1 MNNKKVILVV
11 IFIAVFMMLAAIMGI
26 AGHIPFLGKAISFA
40 IAAVLIIFVL
50 IFFIF
55 ISGGRKK

>member
-1 MNNKKVILVV
+1 MNNKKAILVILFIV
-11 IFIAVFMMLAAIMGI
+11 IFMILAAIMGI

-50 IFFIF
+50 VFFIF
-55 ISGGRKK
+55 ISGGQKK

>member
-11 IFIAVFMMLAAIMGI
+11 IFIAVFMMLATIMGI

>member
-1 MNNKKVILVV
+1 MNNRKVILVV
-11 IFIAVFMMLAAIMGI
+11 LFIVIFMMFAAVMGI
-26 AGHIPFLGKAISFA
+26 AGHIPFLGKAMSFA

>member
-1 MNNKKVILVV
+1 MNNKKVIFVV